1 MPIEE
6 FRMRLSFA
14 VFTALVTLGL
24 AAGTPARAQDTYD
37 VNMTNYA
44 KIRAGTTYV
53 TDLNENTELT
63 SNAADKMRQA
73 LEKRGLEY
81 DDNGSIGFKIGTER
95 TVGARAPDAVF
106 DSSNTILH
114 LNFNSGDVK
123 GTSRL
128 GHIFRI
134 SLSVYD
140 RGSGAVLARGDVTNN
155 QPDADPIG
163 TTAPMIEALL
173 DRLEF

>member
-1 MPIEE
+1 
-6 FRMRLSFA
+6 MRLPTTIFSTIFA
-14 VFTALVTLGL
+14 LGFLTA
-24 AAGTPARAQDTYD
+24 AARAQDFD
-37 VNMTNYA
+37 VAVTNYA
-44 KIRAGTTYV
+44 KIPAAATYV

-63 SNAADKMRQA
+63 SNAEGA
-73 LEKRGLEY
+73 LKAALDKRGLEY
-81 DDNGSIGFKIGTER
+81 DVNGSIGFKLGTVR

-128 GHIFRI
+128 GHSFRI

-140 RGSGAVLARGDVTNN
+140 RGSGAVLARGDVTDNN
-155 QPDADPIG
+155 PDADPIG
-163 TTAPMIEALL
+163 VTAPMIEKLL
-173 DRLEF
+173 NGMEF